1 VRMEAFEDSLV
12 DQMDSAIGALK
23 DLVWT
28 KAGSRI
34 KSLKKGHFYNQVKA
48 IDRLEIRKINK
59 DRMDRK
65 KELYL

>member
-1 VRMEAFEDSLV
+1 
-12 DQMDSAIGALK
+12 MDLTIGALK

-28 KAGSRI
+28 KACSRI